1 MIELDKRIIEGKK
14 PLTCFDAEQARNFVG
29 KKCYLTNDISLFS
42 DLDSFKETEGCS
54 DAPYVGVIDRLTNI
68 NKELSMVFD
77 TTFLCWKFCIP
88 CEWVKEEKKEPK
100 YRPYTLAEWIEQ
112 HEIGEVIHY
121 RDKDYKQEFCV
132 MYSGYIIDDGEDVQD
147 VRTIGRIVL
156 MFTGYFL
163 EELFKDYEIEMNDE
177 WQPFG
182 VIDE

>member
-1 MIELDKRIIEGKK
+1 MELDKRIIDGKK
-14 PLTCFDAEQARNFVG
+14 PLTCLDIEQAREFEG
-29 KKCYLTNDISLFS
+29 KLCLFS
-42 DLDSFKETEGCS
+42 SSFANYKNICEYARHQQYTGTLSVKDKDKFKYIADEES
-54 DAPYVGVIDRLTNI
+54 PYRNENDGYFY
-68 NKELSMVFD
+68 ELV
-77 TTFLCWKFCIP
+77 LP
-88 CEWVKEEKKEPK
+88 LEWIKEPEKK
-100 YRPYTLAEWIEQ
+100 YRPYTLAEWVDQ

-163 EELFKDYEIEMNDE
+163 EELFKDYEICINGE

-182 VIDE
+182 VLDE